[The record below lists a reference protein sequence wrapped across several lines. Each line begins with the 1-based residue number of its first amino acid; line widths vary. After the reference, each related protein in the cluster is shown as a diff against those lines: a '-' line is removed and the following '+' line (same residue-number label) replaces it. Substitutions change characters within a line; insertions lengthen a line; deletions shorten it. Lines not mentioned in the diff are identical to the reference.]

1 MTSVSRQLGHPGA
14 SRSGGQRRLGRPA
27 RPALSRAV
35 GHWSLWLGIAILALL
50 TVSPLAWMISTSFK
64 RASEVYGTTL
74 VPPHPTVGNFV
85 YVFTQV
91 PFVRYIINSALVA
104 AVVTVVALIF
114 HSMAGYALARLR
126 FPGRDVIFTVIFATL
141 LVSVP
146 VILVPLFLV
155 AKQLHLLN
163 SYAGLIVPS
172 IFNAFGIF
180 FLRQFYI
187 ALPTDLE
194 DAAFV
199 DGCGYWRVYR
209 HVVLPLSRPLLAAL
223 AVFFFLANWN
233 AFLWPLT
240 ITQNPDLWMI
250 QLGIANFQTQ
260 YAAAWNYA
268 MAASTVA
275 AMPTLALFFIFQR
288 QLVETIKI
296 SGGR

>member
-1 MTSVSRQLGHPGA
+1 LTPADRPAGRLGAPVGRPLGRGA
-14 SRSGGQRRLGRPA
+14 SAAAGRL
-27 RPALSRAV
+27 
-35 GHWSLWLGIAILALL
+35 SLWLGIAFLALL
-50 TVSPLAWMISTSFK
+50 TISPLAWMISTAFK
-64 RASEVYGTTL
+64 PPSEVYQATL
-74 VPPHPTVGNFV
+74 IPPHPTVANFT

-91 PFVRYIINSALVA
+91 PFVRYIINSAVVA
-104 AVVTVVALIF
+104 AVVTIVALLF

-126 FPGRDVIFTVIFATL
+126 FPGRDLIFTTIFATL

-163 SYAGLIVPS
+163 NYAGLIIPS
-172 IFNAFGIF
+172 VFNAFGIF

-187 ALPTDLE
+187 SLPTDLE

-233 AFLWPLT
+233 SFIWPLT
-240 ITQNPDLWMI
+240 IIQNQNLWMI
-250 QLGIANFQTQ
+250 QVGIASFQTQ

-268 MAASTVA
+268 MAASAVA
-275 AMPTLALFFIFQR
+275 ALPTLAMFFIFQR
-288 QLVETIKI
+288 RLVETIKI